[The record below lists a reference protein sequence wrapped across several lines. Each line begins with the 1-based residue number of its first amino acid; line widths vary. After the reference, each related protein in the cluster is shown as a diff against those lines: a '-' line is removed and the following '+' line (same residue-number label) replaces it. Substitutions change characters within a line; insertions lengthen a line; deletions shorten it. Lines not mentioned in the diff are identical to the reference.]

1 MSMRRSLSKVV
12 LLLWSTVFLVAV
24 GIIFSLLSYGSE
36 PGSDLKEATPSFT
49 ATTTSTSPPSSTTS
63 TGVSWTAT
71 PPPSPIPLTPTSVN
85 GPVQIIGYSV
95 AKRPLEVYRFGSG
108 PTQKMIIAGIHG
120 GYEWNTI
127 SLANELIDYLSTHP
141 GVVPAEQTL
150 YILPAFNP
158 DGYDRSRG
166 FGGRANDNNVDLN
179 RNFPSNWQ
187 SKWPRAGCWDYI
199 PIEGGSAPASEP
211 ETQALIKFVQEHQ
224 LSAFI
229 SYHSAALGIFP
240 GGQPADPASQ
250 SLAEALAEVSDYPYP
265 PIDAGCVFTGQLV
278 DWISDQGIAGVDI
291 ELTNHQ
297 ETDFEI
303 NLAILSVFL
312 DWEHQEESPPP

>member
-1 MSMRRSLSKVV
+1 MRKSLSKIV
-12 LLLWSTVFLVAV
+12 LLVWSTVFLVAV
-24 GIIFSLLSYGSE
+24 GMISVILIAG
-36 PGSDLKEATPSFT
+36 PGSSSVSPEDNPSYP
-49 ATTTSTSPPSSTTS
+49 ATTTRTPSPPVPTS
-63 TGVSWTAT
+63 TGVSWTPT
-71 PPPSPIPLTPTSVN
+71 PLPSPIPLTPTPVN
-85 GPVQIIGYSV
+85 NPSQIIGYSI
-95 AKRPLEVYRFGSG
+95 AERPLEVYQFGSG
-108 PTQKMIIAGIHG
+108 PTQKMIVAGIHG

-127 SLANELIDYLSTHP
+127 ALANELIDYLSTHP
-141 GVVPAEQTL
+141 GVVPADQTL

-158 DGYDRSRG
+158 DGLERSRG

-179 RNFPSNWQ
+179 RNFPSSWQ
-187 SKWPRAGCWDYI
+187 PEWPRAGCWDYI
-199 PIEGGSAPASEP
+199 PIEGGSAAASEP
-211 ETQALIKFVQEHQ
+211 ETKALMKFVQEHRI
-224 LSAFI
+224 SAFI

-240 GGQPADPASQ
+240 GGQPADPASL

-312 DWEHQEESPPP
+312 DWEYQEDSRSP